1 MSSHATK
8 PSWLMRLSL
17 AAITLLLSGCQNYF
31 ERSDKIAFHAG
42 EAPAYNKAVHIIDP
56 WPAAAARTDLD
67 FDGNRMVRA
76 IERYE
81 TGQGATSTAPSAAT
95 GVPRAASP
103 AGQP

>member
-8 PSWLMRLSL
+8 PSWVMRLSL

-56 WPAAAARTDLD
+56 WPRAAARTDLE
-67 FDGNRMVRA
+67 FDAHRMVKA

-81 TGQGATSTAPSAAT
+81 AGQGALSAAPAVT
-95 GVPRAASP
+95 GVPMAAP